1 VLLGRGL
8 LDGLFPCSEESYK
21 CLSDLRVVCCQLHVC
36 ATGRFLVQRSRMDV
50 CLLGNL
56 CVVRYRSC
64 EGLIH
69 FTEESCGCVSDMS
82 VLCCKVEVGA
92 TC

>member
-56 CVVRYRSC
+56 CVVRYRSVRRADPFYR
-64 EGLIH
+64 GVVWM
-69 FTEESCGCVSDMS
+69 CV
-82 VLCCKVEVGA
+82 
-92 TC
+92 